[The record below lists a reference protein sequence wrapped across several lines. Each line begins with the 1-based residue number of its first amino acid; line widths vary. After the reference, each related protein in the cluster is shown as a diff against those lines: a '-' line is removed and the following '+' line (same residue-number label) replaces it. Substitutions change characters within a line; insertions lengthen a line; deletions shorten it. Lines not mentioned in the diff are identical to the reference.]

1 MSYNTLLRQNIR
13 EVQIDM
19 QQIHPVHDFAPLA
32 DSFLMERF
40 RRKAQLT
47 LCNTHVW
54 RSIG

>member
-32 DSFLMERF
+32 DSFLLERF
-40 RRKAQLT
+40 RRNAQLT